1 MSALNPHP
9 QVQHSMDVQLLPPA
23 AHAANGAA
31 KGRGSSGLR
40 ALLSRVF
47 SRKAASSDKASAV
60 RRRPTPH
67 SSAASS
73 TSASGTVRVVVVHS
87 FRFGLRR
94 FRLQDHFAVRGGS
107 IIRLKRT
114 RG

>member
-1 MSALNPHP
+1 
-9 QVQHSMDVQLLPPA
+9 MDIQLLPPA
-23 AHAANGAA
+23 NAANGAA
-31 KGRGSSGLR
+31 KGPGTLR
-40 ALLSRVF
+40 SLLGRVF
-47 SRKAASSDKASAV
+47 FHNAASSGKANAV

-67 SSAASS
+67 SSA
-73 TSASGTVRVVVVHS
+73 SASGGGTVRVVVVHS

-94 FRLQDHFAVRGGS
+94 FRLQDHFAVRGGA